1 LGETVWQFTMT
12 DSNENVYVVNGK
24 LGRDRTL
31 AALPSNNKLKAESS
45 AAKGRLPFL

>member
-24 LGRDRTL
+24 LGRDRSL
-31 AALPSNNKLKAESS
+31 AAFPSNDKVKAESN
-45 AAKGRLPFL
+45 AAKGRLPLL